1 VLMPTTFERSL
12 LRQGRRGT
20 VVTIPASWMAI
31 HYLTVGDKV
40 EIEVDDAL
48 IIYPHRGRKRKAAN
62 FVRVIGRKTGRYS
75 YRVSVPPSWMRQHNL
90 RPGDKVRVQVGEEL
104 TISAIPK
111 SNG

>member
-1 VLMPTTFERSL
+1 MPTTFERSL
-12 LRQGRRGT
+12 VRQGRRGT
-20 VVTIPASWMAI
+20 VVTIPAGWMAT

-48 IIYPHRGRKRKAAN
+48 VIYPHGGRRWKPTN
-62 FVRVIGRKTGRYS
+62 LVRVIGKKSGAYS

-90 RPGDKVRVQVGEEL
+90 RPGDKVRVQVGDEL

-111 SNG
+111 SG